1 MAKLNSYYT
10 LCPLIDQQNL
20 LGVEKDADSG
30 CAIVTLG
37 RNIVIRYKLHDLKQ
51 VSSWSTKE
59 RLTTPVIYDKQTDR
73 YVAIFNEK
81 HIRVWSKNETDLD
94 KVKRYKFR
102 FPFQTI
108 LSLDSTSSPVL
119 VRQDG
124 ATASLEWAR
133 DNKTWSSNG
142 ILLPKEKILN
152 CYLINVNSKM
162 YLCALTKIDSMHN
175 FIVVGLQ
182 EETFHGIPEEINRI
196 ELIGMS
202 EKLIGHVILQDHHNA
217 YLLTLW
223 SHGRL
228 YSYPLT
234 GSCPDPVPG
243 MLVSVFSSISTN
255 HPVVMVPLND
265 STIAAYGAD
274 VNEEGAVLLIYDI
287 KFKLVQAIQ
296 KLKLYTNEA
305 KLWRIDDKLL
315 LAANRHLAIAPYR
328 LTSQKIEAMLGSL
341 CDVNGNAKA
350 NDEDDIVEIRE
361 TVIANWQDAQLPPSS
376 DKLSTKCVSHKIE
389 KQINVLLNEGKSD
402 AAILQVLIPQL
413 IESKD
418 VPSIIYCLEN
428 FNDLSEKLLIDLL
441 LFGIRTHE
449 KTFLSKKNDS
459 DNNINAITR
468 NSFLDRLLSINFSDI
483 TVMSHLKSSLDFNE
497 VLRFIN
503 YLINKLN
510 SADDVEN
517 IMVPN
522 ETQLYKWTSLFID
535 SYYQHYLLSQD
546 PEVLEVLHKLKNILD
561 DHFHSLMIF
570 ENLRPMVQRIIH
582 GKPLKP
588 TYKEYSKFY
597 MIEEVQ
603 LY

>member
-20 LGVEKDADSG
+20 LGVEKDADCG

-59 RLTTPVIYDKQTDR
+59 RLTTQVIYDKQTDR
-73 YVAIFNEK
+73 YVAVFNEK
-81 HIRVWSKNETDLD
+81 YIRVWAKNETDLD
-94 KVKRYKFR
+94 KVKKYKFSC
-102 FPFQTI
+102 PFQTI
-108 LSLDSTSSPVL
+108 LSLDTTSPVL
-119 VRQDG
+119 VRRDG

-133 DNKTWSSNG
+133 NHKTTWSSNG
-142 ILLPKEKILN
+142 ILLPNETISDCN
-152 CYLINVNSKM
+152 LINVNNKT
-162 YLCALTKIDSMHN
+162 YLCALTKIDSMYN
-175 FIVVGLQ
+175 YIVVGLQ
-182 EETFHGIPEEINRI
+182 EETYIEIPEEINRI
-196 ELIGMS
+196 VLTRIS
-202 EKLIGHVILQDHHNA
+202 EKLIGHVILQDNHNA

-265 STIAAYGAD
+265 ATIAAYGAD

-296 KLKLYTNEA
+296 KLKLYTKDA

-315 LAANRHLAIAPYR
+315 LAANRHLAVAPYR

-341 CDVNGNAKA
+341 WNFNGDAKV
-350 NDEDDIVEIRE
+350 NDEDNDVVEIRE
-361 TVIANWQDAQLPPSS
+361 TIIANWQNSQTPPSS
-376 DKLSTKCVSHKIE
+376 DKLSTKDVTHKIA
-389 KQINVLLNEGKSD
+389 KQINVLLNEGISN

-418 VPSIIYCLEN
+418 VSSIMYCLEN

-441 LFGIRTHE
+441 SFGIRTPE
-449 KTFLSKKNDS
+449 KTFLSKKNGIRKSNS
-459 DNNINAITR
+459 DNNINVIITR
-468 NSFLDRLLSINFSDI
+468 NCFLDKLISIDFSDI
-483 TVMSHLKSSLDFNE
+483 TIMSYLKSSLNFNE
-497 VLRFIN
+497 VLNFIN
-503 YLINKLN
+503 YLISKLN
-510 SADDVEN
+510 SADSAESIVA
-517 IMVPN
+517 PN
-522 ETQLYKWTSLFID
+522 DKQLYKWTSLFID
-535 SYYQHYLLSQD
+535 SHYQHYLLSQD
-546 PEVLEVLHKLKNILD
+546 PEVLQVLHKLKDILD
-561 DHFHSLMIF
+561 DHA
-570 ENLRPMVQRIIH
+570 H
-582 GKPLKP
+582 GAKDHTWK
-588 TYKEYSKFY
+588 T
-597 MIEEVQ
+597 IEAYTQ
-603 LY
+603 GI